1 MSSPRASALV
11 LVVAAA
17 LTLALSVLPFGG
29 VVTYPF
35 RIFVT
40 YVHESSHVIA
50 TLLTGGSALGMD
62 VDPDGSGVA
71 YHRGGVGV
79 IVSSAGY
86 LGSTLFGGFLLLLC
100 GSQAVA
106 KRTLVWLGVGTLA
119 VTLLFVGFSPFP
131 AVLTVAL
138 AAIAA
143 VIGSLPARLSGLRSG
158 LAVMA
163 GALTLL
169 LLAVVVHQKIAFPWL
184 VGLLLATGLLLA
196 GQYLSPGAAHFL
208 LGFLAVQCCL
218 SAVFDLLTLV
228 TLSAGSPVQTDA
240 RNMQAMTG
248 IPAIVWALLWTALAV
263 VVLALTLSRFV
274 KRAGLTSPGT
284 GL

>member
-1 MSSPRASALV
+1 MSSPRASALI

-29 VVTYPF
+29 VLTYPF

-50 TLLTGGSALGMD
+50 TLLTGGRALGMN

-71 YHRGGVGV
+71 YHRGGVGI

-100 GSQAVA
+100 GRQAVA
-106 KRTLVWLGVGTLA
+106 RRTLVWLGVATFA

-131 AVLTVAL
+131 AVLTLGL
-138 AAIAA
+138 AGIAA
-143 VIGSLPARLSGLRSG
+143 VLGSLPARSSGLRTA
-158 LAVMA
+158 LAVAA
-163 GALTLL
+163 GAVAVLL
-169 LLAVVVHQKIAFPWL
+169 IAVVVVQKIAFPWL
-184 VGLLLATGLLLA
+184 AGLLLATGLLLA

-208 LGFLAVQCCL
+208 LGFLAVQCCM
-218 SAVFDLLTLV
+218 SAVLDLLTLV
-228 TLSAGSPVQTDA
+228 TLSAGTNVQTDA

-248 IPAIVWALLWTALAV
+248 IPAIVWALLWTAVAV
-263 VVLALTLSRFV
+263 VVLVLTLGHFV
-274 KRAGLTSPGT
+274 KRAAAGDLGV
-284 GL
+284 GA

>member
-1 MSSPRASALV
+1 MSSPRASALI

-17 LTLALSVLPFGG
+17 ATLALSVLPLGG

-40 YVHESSHVIA
+40 YVHESSHVVA
-50 TLLTGGSALGMD
+50 TLLTGGKALGMD
-62 VDPDGSGVA
+62 VDPNGSGVA
-71 YHRGGVGV
+71 YHRGGIGIV
-79 IVSSAGY
+79 VSSAGY

-100 GSQAVA
+100 GRQAVA
-106 KRTLVWLGVGTLA
+106 RRTLVWLGIGTLV

-131 AVLTVAL
+131 ALLTVAL
-138 AAIAA
+138 AVIAV
-143 VIGSLPARLSGLRSG
+143 VIGSLPSRLAGLRTSLG
-158 LAVMA
+158 VVA

-169 LLAVVVHQKIAFPWL
+169 LVAVVVYQKIAFPWL
-184 VGLLLATGLLLA
+184 AGLLLAAGLVLA

-218 SAVFDLLTLV
+218 SAVLDLLTLV
-228 TLSAGSPVQTDA
+228 TLSAGTQVQTDA

-248 IPAIVWALLWTALAV
+248 IPAIIWAVLWTVFAV
-263 VVLALTLSRFV
+263 VVLGLTLARFV
-274 KRAGLTSPGT
+274 RRAAGSSLG
-284 GL
+284 GA